1 MKEVELYRNNELID
15 LTNIEYF
22 PSIQDVDLSLD
33 KVTAFPLSNLK
44 TLGVAFE
51 PLSQIIQQATTG
63 EGGSGIYFV
72 NTFGKQMFH
81 KKGSADFVGSLKN
94 ISTGAVGGGAASL
107 TQLPCNPTM
116 MFMSVAL
123 MSIEEKLDRIIQIQ
137 EDLLAFL
144 EEKESAKL
152 KGNLNT
158 LTDVLN
164 NYKFN
169 WNNEKYKTNKHILVQ
184 DIRKDAEQSILLYR
198 ELIAKKV
205 KKQSFIHTEQQIK
218 DTVKKLKSYY
228 KDYQLSL
235 YLYSFSSF
243 VEVMLL
249 ENFDSSYL
257 ESVVNRISEY
267 SYQYRTLYTDA
278 YTIIEKYSQ
287 STIEAG
293 LFNGLSA
300 ATKLMGKAVSK
311 VPVISAT
318 NIDENLIESGQKI
331 KQFAQNNSNKTLE
344 DIVSYQNSTV
354 LPFIENIKII
364 NRLYNDNVQY
374 FFDKEKLY
382 IK

>member
-72 NTFGKQMFH
+72 NTFGNQMFH

-123 MSIEEKLDRIIQIQ
+123 MSIEEKLDRIIEIQ

-293 LFNGLSA
+293 LFNGLST

-311 VPVISAT
+311 VPIISAT